1 MEAVGGAVPKG
12 LRSFVRVS
20 RKTVLTMAKFG
31 KDKKERIDKDLKSS
45 SPLPDGPLTGFP

>member
-1 MEAVGGAVPKG
+1 MEAVGGADPKG

-31 KDKKERIDKDLKSS
+31 KNKKDRIDKGVIKLLSF
-45 SPLPDGPLTGFP
+45 LR